1 MQVID
6 YGNYFIIRFPRNQ
19 WFSRNLNAVKALP
32 ITERRYWPEK
42 GGWYA
47 SGLIRPEVMQ
57 LAQDCR
63 AKIIDPSEA
72 NPEEIGDIA
81 PLPELTIPTPTKNI
95 ELRPYQKNGIAQG
108 LVLKSYINGDEMGL
122 GKEQPLYSKL
132 ATPQGWKSMGE
143 IREGDYVIGSNG
155 WPTKVTG
162 VFPQGVKEVYRVR
175 FSDGS
180 YTDCGLDHLW
190 SVKKP
195 WSKSWITMSLN
206 EIMTNPLKQE
216 KKGDKGSYTF
226 EIPMC
231 RPVNFHSTTNFPIH
245 PYLLGYLLGNGNFC
259 NNSVR
264 VSFPDEETASN
275 LMMFLPDS
283 VKMVQT
289 EKYYWDITMKVGARR
304 MNSNPIMQALDQ
316 LGLRGEKT
324 SNKFIPQIYMTAP
337 IKDRLKLLQGL
348 MDSDGHAK
356 NNGNAEFDNG
366 SISLISQVIELV
378 QSLGGIA
385 NTMTIPDRR
394 GTMDINRVYI
404 SLPGNLNPFLL
415 TRKRE
420 RYSDETQRRRKV
432 KRKIVSI
439 QPIGYHEC
447 QCISVEAENNLYLT
461 DSYIVTHNTVQS
473 IVTVAC
479 AHQQG
484 EDVFPALVICPAS
497 LKQNW
502 KDEIERFTGHKA
514 MVLDDKN
521 RNSWLRYYEL
531 GYAQFFITNY
541 ESLKKYFIT
550 SVPTKKVYKSIEI
563 GVNENCN
570 SIKSVIIDESHR
582 LKDKGTQQTKFT
594 LRIARRKNR
603 VILLTGTPVV
613 NKPIDLWP
621 QICIMGHD
629 NIFGPTE
636 KDYKQRFCDG
646 GYGASNLRALNY
658 LLNKHCYFRREKK
671 DVAKDLPSL
680 DRQKMICE
688 ISTREE
694 YNFAYSNFTRWMEQQ
709 DFTDEQIAGKLKAEA
724 LVQMNVLR
732 QISARGKIDQACEF
746 INEVL
751 DAGEKLIV
759 FCNLKAIVADLKA
772 AYPNALT
779 ITGSDSTEVRSNNV
793 KSFQTDP
800 KSQLIICNIKAAG
813 VGLTL
818 TASSRVLFIEFPW
831 TYADCVQCEARSHRI
846 GQTLPVMCTYL
857 LGQDTIDE
865 KMLDIILAKKDL
877 AQEITGSS
885 DQMEMSTVSKLI
897 DLFTIKTGSTV

>member
-47 SGLIRPEVMQ
+47 TGLVRPEVMQ

-63 AKIIDPSEA
+63 AKLIDPSEA

-122 GKEQPLYSKL
+122 GK
-132 ATPQGWKSMGE
+132 
-143 IREGDYVIGSNG
+143 
-155 WPTKVTG
+155 
-162 VFPQGVKEVYRVR
+162 
-175 FSDGS
+175 
-180 YTDCGLDHLW
+180 
-190 SVKKP
+190 
-195 WSKSWITMSLN
+195 
-206 EIMTNPLKQE
+206 
-216 KKGDKGSYTF
+216 
-226 EIPMC
+226 
-231 RPVNFHSTTNFPIH
+231 
-245 PYLLGYLLGNGNFC
+245 
-259 NNSVR
+259 
-264 VSFPDEETASN
+264 
-275 LMMFLPDS
+275 
-283 VKMVQT
+283 
-289 EKYYWDITMKVGARR
+289 
-304 MNSNPIMQALDQ
+304 
-316 LGLRGEKT
+316 
-324 SNKFIPQIYMTAP
+324 
-337 IKDRLKLLQGL
+337 
-348 MDSDGHAK
+348 
-356 NNGNAEFDNG
+356 
-366 SISLISQVIELV
+366 
-378 QSLGGIA
+378 
-385 NTMTIPDRR
+385 
-394 GTMDINRVYI
+394 
-404 SLPGNLNPFLL
+404 
-415 TRKRE
+415 
-420 RYSDETQRRRKV
+420 
-432 KRKIVSI
+432 
-439 QPIGYHEC
+439 
-447 QCISVEAENNLYLT
+447 
-461 DSYIVTHNTVQS
+461 TVQS
-473 IVTVAC
+473 IVTLAC

-724 LVQMNVLR
+724 LVQMNILR

-897 DLFTIKTGSTV
+897 DLFTI